1 LSVRLP
7 NPSPNLKQPKLS
19 KRKVNVLSIPSVAL
33 DALCQFNAQRYPF
46 LLESVN
52 HNQSNRYSI
61 LFAHPTEKIVLNDL
75 DEFDFLS
82 TLESKIDT
90 PLIQSDLPF
99 TGGWF
104 VYLSYELIGQ
114 IEPTLK
120 ADLPLGEQSVAVAIK
135 IPTAIII
142 DHFDNQTYL
151 LDQFDDQTRID
162 QVLSDIECLKE
173 IEAVAINGE
182 LSWEE
187 DHKFISGVARS
198 RDYIVAGD
206 VFQVN
211 LSREWQYQL
220 DAKVAPAQIYQ
231 ALKRTNPAPFS
242 ALAQFDGFSIISS
255 SPERLFSVDGD
266 QVEARP
272 IAGTHPRGSG
282 EEDETLKQALINHPK
297 EQAEHIMLLDLE
309 RNDLGRVC
317 EYGSIHVNEMMSLES
332 YPYVHH
338 IVSNIKGRLRANIG
352 IKGLVR
358 ALFPGGTITGCPKI
372 RCMQIIAELEQM
384 PRQAYTGSLGYISS
398 NAKMDFNIL
407 IRTITQQDN
416 TLTFRAGAGIVFDS
430 VAERELEETKHKAEG
445 MLKIFKA
452 ETWKS

>member
-1 LSVRLP
+1 MKVLSV
-7 NPSPNLKQPKLS
+7 
-19 KRKVNVLSIPSVAL
+19 PSVVL
-33 DALCQFNAQRYPF
+33 DTLCQLNAKRYPF

-52 HNQSNRYSI
+52 HNQANRYSI
-61 LFAHPTEKIVLNDL
+61 LFAHPTEKIILNNL

-82 TLESKIDT
+82 TLESSIDT
-90 PLIQSDLPF
+90 PTIQSDLPF

-114 IEPTLK
+114 IEPILK
-120 ADLPLGEQSVAVAIK
+120 HDLHSGDQLVAIAVK

-142 DHFDNQTYL
+142 DHTDDQTYL
-151 LDQFDDQTRID
+151 LDQFDDQERID
-162 QVLSDIECLKE
+162 QVLADIEHLNE
-173 IEAVAINGE
+173 VEAIIIKGA

-187 DHKFISGVARS
+187 ENKFLSGVERS

-211 LSREWQYQL
+211 LSRQWQYQL
-220 DAKVAPAQIYQ
+220 DTKVTPVQIYQ
-231 ALKRTNPAPFS
+231 ALKRSNPAPFS
-242 ALAQFDGFSIISS
+242 ALAQFEDFSIISS

-266 QVEARP
+266 QVETRP

-282 EEDETLKQALINHPK
+282 EEDERLKVQLINHPK

-317 EYGSIHVNEMMSLES
+317 EYGSVHVNEIMTLES

-352 IKGLVR
+352 IKALVR

-398 NAKMDFNIL
+398 NDKMDFNIL
-407 IRTITQQDN
+407 IRTITQQNN
-416 TLTFRAGAGIVFDS
+416 TLTLRAGAGIVFDS

-445 MLKIFKA
+445 MLKIFDQSTKA
-452 ETWKS
+452 GT